1 MEDNG
6 QKSRGRTRLVIICGP
21 TASGKTKIGI
31 ELAQQ
36 VNAELL
42 CADSRQ
48 VYIGMDIGTAKPSGK
63 EQNLVKHH
71 CLDLVYPDE
80 DFSAA
85 EFKNRAGQVIE
96 RLTKEGKNAII
107 VGGTGLYIKALTKG
121 LFRGA
126 VKAPGIRTT
135 LRKELE
141 QLGEQ
146 HLHRRLTDVDPAAA
160 SRLHPHDSFRV
171 LRALEVYSLTGR
183 PISALQ
189 REHGFGENSYDVL
202 KIGLTVERKEL
213 YRRIEQRVEEMLRK
227 GLVEEVQALF
237 NKGYRKDLP
246 SMKGLGYKEILG
258 YLRKK
263 YDLEEAINLI
273 KRNTKRYAKR
283 QLTWFK
289 ADGEISW
296 FDPDR
301 GKEEIFRKVK
311 DFFLQ
316 QPFDPAKGGAQDS
329 TQDKLLRI

>member
-6 QKSRGRTRLVIICGP
+6 QKSRGRARLVIICGP
-21 TASGKTKIGI
+21 TASGKTKMGI

-36 VNAELL
+36 VNAEIL

-48 VYIGMDIGTAKPSGK
+48 VYIGMDIGTAKPSRE
-63 EQNLVKHH
+63 EQKLIKHH
-71 CLDLVYPDE
+71 CIDLVYPDE

-85 EFKNRAGQVIE
+85 EFRARAGQVIE
-96 RLTKEGKNAII
+96 RLIKKGKNVII

-121 LFRGA
+121 LFGGA
-126 VKAPGIRTT
+126 GKAPGIRAT

-146 HLHRRLTDVDPAAA
+146 HLHRRLEDVDPVAA

-171 LRALEVYSLTGR
+171 LRALEVYSLTDR

-202 KIGLTVERKEL
+202 KIGLALERKEL
-213 YRRIEQRVEEMLRK
+213 YRRIELRVEEMLRK

-237 NKGYRKDLP
+237 NKGYRKELP

-258 YLRKK
+258 YLLGK
-263 YDLEEAINLI
+263 YDLKEAVSLT
-273 KRNTKRYAKR
+273 KRNIKRYAKR

-289 ADGEISW
+289 ADGEVSW

-301 GKEEIFRKVK
+301 GKGKIFEKVK
-311 DFFLQ
+311 DF
-316 QPFDPAKGGAQDS
+316 
-329 TQDKLLRI
+329 LLNT

>member
-1 MEDNG
+1 MQG
-6 QKSRGRTRLVIICGP
+6 HGRKNKERIRLVVICGP
-21 TASGKTKIGI
+21 TASGKTKMGI

-36 VNAELL
+36 VNAEIL

-48 VYIGMDIGTAKPSGK
+48 VYIGMDIGTAKPSRE
-63 EQNLVKHH
+63 EQKLIKHY
-71 CLDLVYPDE
+71 CLDLVYPD
-80 DFSAA
+80 DNFSAA
-85 EFKNRAGQVIE
+85 EFRARAGQVIC
-96 RLTKEGKNAII
+96 RLTKEGKNVII

-121 LFRGA
+121 LFGGA
-126 VKAPGIRTT
+126 GKSHKIRAT
-135 LRKELE
+135 LKKELE

-146 HLHRRLTDVDPAAA
+146 HLHRRLTDVDPVTA

-227 GLVEEVQALF
+227 GLVEEVQSLL
-237 NKGYRKDLP
+237 NKGFNGILP
-246 SMKGLGYKEILG
+246 SMKGLGYKEILV

-301 GKEEIFRKVK
+301 EKEEIFRKVK
-311 DFFLQ
+311 DFLLQ
-316 QPFDPAKGGAQDS
+316 QAQD
-329 TQDKLLRI
+329 KC

>member
-6 QKSRGRTRLVIICGP
+6 QGNRGRARLVIICGP
-21 TASGKTKIGI
+21 TASGKTRMGI

-36 VNAELL
+36 VNAEIL

-48 VYIGMDIGTAKPSGK
+48 VYIGMDIGTAKPSGE
-63 EQNLVKHH
+63 EQKLVRHH
-71 CLDLVYPDE
+71 CIDLVYPDE

-85 EFKNRAGQVIE
+85 EFRTRAGQVIE

-121 LFRGA
+121 LFGGA
-126 VKAPGIRTT
+126 GKAPKIRAT

-141 QLGEQ
+141 GLGEQ
-146 HLHRRLTDVDPAAA
+146 HLHQRLAEVDPVTA

-183 PISALQ
+183 PISTLQ
-189 REHGFGENSYDVL
+189 REHGFGGNSYDVL
-202 KIGLTVERKEL
+202 KIGLTVEREEL
-213 YRRIEQRVEEMLRK
+213 YRRIEQRVEEMLRR
-227 GLVEEVQALF
+227 GLVEEVQSLL
-237 NKGYRKDLP
+237 NKGHGEDLL

-263 YDLEEAINLI
+263 YDLKEAISLI

-283 QLTWFK
+283 QFTWFK
-289 ADGEISW
+289 ADKEILW

-301 GKEEIFRKVK
+301 GKGEIFEKVK
-311 DFFLQ
+311 DFFLRQ
-316 QPFDPAKGGAQDS
+316 A
-329 TQDKLLRI
+329 LRVPQGR